1 MKIVV
6 ELDDKKYEYIKLLND
21 GVTDYQTT
29 LVLYKAI
36 KNGKILPKSY
46 GRLIDVDAFCEKAEA
61 DRKHS
66 CYLQSWTAD
75 DVMLRLKTDYAPT
88 ILEADKGEKK

>member
-1 MKIVV
+1 MQMVINISDSFIKTLKKFKENGV
-6 ELDDKKYEYIKLLND
+6 ELGVCETAILN
-21 GVTDYQTT
+21 GTP
-29 LVLYKAI
+29 
-36 KNGKILPKSY
+36 LPKGH

-75 DVMLRLKTDYAPT
+75 DVILRLKTDYAPT
-88 ILEADKGEKK
+88 VIEAYEENK